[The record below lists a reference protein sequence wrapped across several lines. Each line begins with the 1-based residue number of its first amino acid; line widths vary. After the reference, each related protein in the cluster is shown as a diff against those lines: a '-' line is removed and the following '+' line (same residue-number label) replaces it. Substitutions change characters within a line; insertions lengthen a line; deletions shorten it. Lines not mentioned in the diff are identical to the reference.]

1 MNVLDEDTKSLWME
15 TFISAASRF
24 SGQERADV
32 GVVGAGIAGLSVAYE
47 LAAAG
52 ARSSCS
58 TAAESEAE

>member
-24 SGQERADV
+24 SGQERV